1 MLKKLCPLLIS
12 LSIVMTGCSSSSEDT
27 QVPDLSAEQLY
38 NVAKSDM
45 ATGNFS
51 GAQKYLEAL
60 DSRYPFGELTD
71 QVQLDLIYVYYKQ
84 RNSAMTTAAINRYLR
99 LNPTGQY
106 SDYVTY
112 MKGLNEIQMRSDML
126 QDFIGLNR
134 SQKDPTNY
142 YAALNTFKDLINTY
156 PSSPYVKDARQRMI
170 YIKQQLAEREYKI
183 AQYYFEREAYLSSIR
198 HCQSILYAY
207 RDTSYLEPSLKLMSK
222 GYRKLGLE
230 MPAQNV
236 DKVVSAT
243 YYKQ

>member
-1 MLKKLCPLLIS
+1 
-12 LSIVMTGCSSSSEDT
+12 
-27 QVPDLSAEQLY
+27 
-38 NVAKSDM
+38 
-45 ATGNFS
+45 
-51 GAQKYLEAL
+51 
-60 DSRYPFGELTD
+60 
-71 QVQLDLIYVYYKQ
+71 
-84 RNSAMTTAAINRYLR
+84 
-99 LNPTGQY
+99 
-106 SDYVTY
+106 
-112 MKGLNEIQMRSDML
+112 
-126 QDFIGLNR
+126 
-134 SQKDPTNY
+134 
-142 YAALNTFKDLINTY
+142 
-156 PSSPYVKDARQRMI
+156 MI